1 MEARLKIRKKEGL
14 LYIMPNK
21 KISKNQAKARKSVE
35 KRTRRVEDEEILRS
49 GLTRVL
55 SVPLMILQIV
65 TACVFLFTLNHLNML
80 AAWQFGLVLAIV
92 LGLIGFNLYKLF
104 ISKRAREIVKRVCLV
119 VALLMSVICVVGYH
133 YSQSVIS
140 FVEKITG
147 ERFETETYSVYVLK
161 DSGYK
166 ELDYLKRQSIGYL
179 STNPHRVE
187 TENQLQKAV
196 SHKTED
202 FESIGEMVSA
212 LYSSSVSAV
221 VMNNSYIDMLAET
234 NVDFEAKTRVV
245 HSFEVRSDVAD
256 IPNEVDIKTEPFVML
271 ISGSDSRSGL
281 QEVARSDVN
290 MLAVVNPKKHKILL
304 VSIPRDYYVQ
314 LHGTTGTKDKLTHAG
329 VYGIEMS
336 RTTIEDLFGIDIN
349 YTTKV
354 SFGTVVSV
362 VDAIGGIEINS
373 DQEFKA
379 YTNKKCHIQKGTQT
393 LDSAC
398 ALAYSRERYAYESGD
413 RHRVKNQ
420 QDVTE
425 AILKKLSDPHYLA
438 KYPKILKAAE
448 GSFETSMSYEMIT
461 EFAKTQLASLHSWE
475 IEKISVDGTG
485 AMLPTYSMGAQNLYV
500 MIPDQST
507 VDTAKAK
514 IAEYLQVSDE
524 SETAE

>member
-1 MEARLKIRKKEGL
+1 
-14 LYIMPNK
+14 MPNK
-21 KISKNQAKARKSVE
+21 KISKNQAKARKTTE
-35 KRTRRVEDEEILRS
+35 KRNRKVADDEILRA
-49 GLTRVL
+49 GLIQIL

-65 TACVFLFTLNHLNML
+65 TACVFLFTLKHLNML
-80 AAWQFGLVLAIV
+80 AGWQFALVWIVV
-92 LGLIGFNLYKLF
+92 LGLVGFNVYKLF
-104 ISKRAREIVKRVCLV
+104 ISKRVRKFVKWICLAL
-119 VALLMSVICVVGYH
+119 ALLASVLSIVGYH

-140 FVEKITG
+140 FVENITG
-147 ERFETETYSVYVLK
+147 ERVETETYSVYVLK

-166 ELDYLKRQSIGYL
+166 EIGYLKRQSIGYL
-179 STNPHRVE
+179 STNPHRTE
-187 TENQLQKAV
+187 TESKLQSVV

-221 VMNNSYIDMLAET
+221 VMNNSYLDLLADT
-234 NVDFEAKTRVV
+234 NVDFEGKTRVV
-245 HSFEVRSDVAD
+245 YSFEVRSDVAD

-281 QEVARSDVN
+281 KAVARSDVN
-290 MLAVVNPKKHKILL
+290 MLVVVNPKEHKILL

-336 RTTIEDLFGIDIN
+336 RTTIEDLFDVDIN

-354 SFGTVVSV
+354 SFGTVTSV
-362 VDAIGGIEINS
+362 VDVLGGIEINS
-373 DQEFKA
+373 DKEFTA
-379 YTNKKCHIQKGTQT
+379 LTNKSCHIQQGVQT

-398 ALAYSRERYAYESGD
+398 ALAYARERYAYESGD

-425 AILKKLSDPHYLA
+425 AILKKISDPHYLA
-438 KYPKILKAAE
+438 KYPKVLKAAE
-448 GSFETSMSYEMIT
+448 GSFETSMSYDMIT
-461 EFAKTQLASLHSWE
+461 EFAKMQLASLHSWT
-475 IEKISVDGTG
+475 IEKISADGTG

-507 VDTAKAK
+507 VDAAKAK
-514 IAEYLQVSDE
+514 ITEYLKVSEE
-524 SETAE
+524 STEQPENAE

>member
-1 MEARLKIRKKEGL
+1 MTMKK
-14 LYIMPNK
+14 N
-21 KISKNQAKARKSVE
+21 ISKNQAKARKNAG
-35 KRTRRVEDEEILRS
+35 KQNKKAADEEILRS
-49 GLTRVL
+49 GLTQIL
-55 SVPLMILQIV
+55 SVPLMIIQII
-65 TACVFLFTLNHLNML
+65 TACIFLFTLKHLNML
-80 AAWQFGLVLAIV
+80 AGWQFGLVLLVV
-92 LGLIGFNLYKLF
+92 LGLVGFNVYKLF
-104 ISKRAREIVKRVCLV
+104 ISKKTREFVKWICLV
-119 VALLMSVICVVGYH
+119 LAVILSVLSIVGYH

-140 FVEKITG
+140 FVENITG
-147 ERFETETYSVYVLK
+147 ERVETETYSVYVLK

-179 STNPHRVE
+179 STNPHRSE
-187 TENQLQKAV
+187 TESQLQKAV

-212 LYSSSVSAV
+212 LYSLNISAV
-221 VMNNSYIDMLAET
+221 VMNNSYIEMLADT
-234 NVDFEAKTRVV
+234 NVDFEEKTRVV
-245 HSFEVRSDVAD
+245 YSFEVRSEVAD

-271 ISGSDSRSGL
+271 ISGSDSRNGL

-290 MLAVVNPKKHKILL
+290 MLAVVNPKEHKILL

-336 RTTIEDLFGIDIN
+336 RTTIEDLFDIDIN

-362 VDAIGGIEINS
+362 VDALGGIEINS
-373 DQEFKA
+373 DRA
-379 YTNKKCHIQKGTQT
+379 LTTHTNKNCHIEQGVQT

-413 RHRVKNQ
+413 RHRVQNQ

-425 AILKKLSDPHYLA
+425 AILRKLSDPHYLA

-448 GSFETSMSYEMIT
+448 GSFETSMSYDMIT
-461 EFAKTQLASLHSWE
+461 DFAKTQLASLHSWT

-485 AMLPTYSMGAQNLYV
+485 AMLPTYSMGAQKLYV

-507 VDTAKAK
+507 VDAAKAK
-514 IAEYLQVSDE
+514 INEYLKVHDDE
-524 SETAE
+524 PETAEAETAE